1 MGEAGTSIRGAATS
15 KKKQLIRMLTEIT
28 RWNFHLSIRR
38 KRMFSPFK
46 KESTMMNTKNTT
58 ILISGASIA
67 GPTLAYWLKRYG
79 FTPTVV
85 ERAPQLRAGGYPVDV
100 RFEAV
105 QVARLMG
112 IWPRLQQEQTT
123 LGEMSFVNERNQ
135 RISRVNM
142 QAVAR
147 ALGVDVVEN
156 MRGDLAR
163 TLYDL
168 TKDEVEYC
176 FGDSIQAL
184 KQDEEGVDV
193 TFERGGSRRFD
204 LVVGADGLH
213 SKVRNLVF
221 GDEAQFERYLGYQV
235 GVFTTD
241 NYLGLGEACMQMY
254 GVPGKQ
260 VAVRSTRGNQA
271 LAAYFLFKQPMQ
283 LSYDHHDVAQHKQL
297 LTNVFADEGWE
308 VPRLLERMQ
317 TAPDLYF
324 DAVSQIR
331 MESWSRGRAVLL
343 GDAGYCPA
351 LLTGQGSTLA
361 MMGAYFLAGEL
372 KVALG
377 DHKLAFPQY
386 EQAFRPVVTQ
396 EQKKA
401 GSNARILVPATP
413 LGLWVKTHLF
423 PLLVPPLL
431 VAIEHGRRLLP
442 PSYSRP
448 SRLKD
453 YGNVLPFQI

>member
-1 MGEAGTSIRGAATS
+1 MMT
-15 KKKQLIRMLTEIT
+15 IT
-28 RWNFHLSIRR
+28 N
-38 KRMFSPFK
+38 
-46 KESTMMNTKNTT
+46 KN

-79 FTPTVV
+79 FNPTVI
-85 ERAPQLRAGGYPVDV
+85 ERAPQLREGGYPVDV

-105 QVARLMG
+105 QVAKLMG
-112 IWPRLQQEQTT
+112 IWPRLQQEKTT
-123 LGEMSFVNERNQ
+123 IEEMSFVNERNQ
-135 RISRVNM
+135 RISRVNI
-142 QAVAR
+142 QAVPK
-147 ALGVDVVEN
+147 ALGVDVVEI

-163 TLYDL
+163 TLYEL

-213 SKVRNLVF
+213 SIVRTLVF
-221 GDEAQFERYLGYQV
+221 GDEAQFEHYFGYHF

-241 NYLGLGEACMQMY
+241 NYLGLDEACAQLY

-260 VAVRSTRGNQA
+260 VVLRSTRGNQVLVA
-271 LAAYFLFKQPMQ
+271 FFLFKQPTR
-283 LSYDHHDVAQHKQL
+283 LRYDYHDLAQHKQL
-297 LTNVFADEGWE
+297 LAEVFAGEGWE
-308 VPRLLERMQ
+308 VPRLLEKMQ

-324 DAVSQIR
+324 DAVSQMR
-331 MESWSRGRAVLL
+331 MQRWSDGRAVLL

-351 LLTGQGSTLA
+351 LLSGQGSTLA
-361 MMGAYFLAGEL
+361 MMGAYVLAGEL

-377 DHKLAFPQY
+377 DHKLAFAQY
-386 EQAFRPVVTQ
+386 EQVFRSIVSRV
-396 EQKKA
+396 QKQA
-401 GSNARILVPATP
+401 GANARFLVPATP
-413 LGLWVKTHLF
+413 LGLWVQTHLI
-423 PLLVPPLL
+423 PRLVPPLL

-442 PSYSRP
+442 RSSSKP
-448 SRLKD
+448 SRVKD
-453 YGNVLPFQI
+453 YGNVLPPS

>member
-1 MGEAGTSIRGAATS
+1 
-15 KKKQLIRMLTEIT
+15 
-28 RWNFHLSIRR
+28 
-38 KRMFSPFK
+38 MFSPFK

-85 ERAPQLRAGGYPVDV
+85 ERAPQVREGGYPVDV

-105 QVARLMG
+105 QVAKLMG
-112 IWPRLQQEQTT
+112 IWPRLQQEKTT
-123 LGEMSFVNERNQ
+123 IQEMLFVNERHQ
-135 RISRVNM
+135 RVGRVNI
-142 QAVAR
+142 QTVPG
-147 ALGVDVVEN
+147 ALGVEVVEV

-163 TLYDL
+163 ALYEL

-184 KQDEEGVDV
+184 KQDEAGVDV

-213 SKVRNLVF
+213 SNVRALVF
-221 GDEAQFERYLGYQV
+221 GDEAQFERYCGFQA

-241 NYLGLGEACMQMY
+241 NYLGLARASIQMY
-254 GVPGKQ
+254 GVPGKL
-260 VAVRSTRGNQA
+260 VAVRSPQGDQT
-271 LAAYFLFKQPMQ
+271 LAAFFLYKQPTK
-283 LSYDHHDVAQHKQL
+283 LRYEYHDVAQHKQL
-297 LTNVFADEGWE
+297 LAEAFAREGWE
-308 VPRLLERMQ
+308 VPRLLEKMH

-331 MESWSRGRAVLL
+331 MERWSHGRAVLL
-343 GDAGYCPA
+343 GDAGYSPA

-361 MMGAYFLAGEL
+361 MMGAYILAGEL

-377 DHKLAFPQY
+377 DHQVAFPQY
-386 EQAFRPVVTQ
+386 EQAFRPVVRQ
-396 EQKKA
+396 EQKKVGA
-401 GSNARILVPATP
+401 TARILVPATP
-413 LGLWVKTHLF
+413 LGLWMKTHVF
-423 PLLVPPLL
+423 PLLAPPLL
-431 VAIEHGRRLLP
+431 VAMEHGRRLLP
-442 PSYSRP
+442 RSSSRP

-453 YGNVLPFQI
+453 YGNGLPPS

>member
-1 MGEAGTSIRGAATS
+1 MS
-15 KKKQLIRMLTEIT
+15 
-28 RWNFHLSIRR
+28 
-38 KRMFSPFK
+38 
-46 KESTMMNTKNTT
+46 TKNPT

-79 FTPTVV
+79 FNPTVI

-105 QVARLMG
+105 QVAKLMG

-123 LGEMSFVNERNQ
+123 IEEMSFVNERNQ
-135 RISRVNM
+135 RISRVNL
-142 QAVAR
+142 QAAR
-147 ALGVDVVEN
+147 KSLEALDVDVVET
-156 MRGDLAR
+156 MRGDLSKA
-163 TLYDL
+163 LYEL

-176 FGDSIQAL
+176 FGNSIQEL
-184 KQDEEGVDV
+184 RQDEAGVDV

-213 SKVRNLVF
+213 SVVRTLVF
-221 GDEAQFERYLGYQV
+221 GDEAQFERYCGYQA

-241 NYLGLGEACMQMY
+241 NYLGLREASIQMY
-254 GVPGKQ
+254 GVPGKL
-260 VAVRSTRGNQA
+260 VAVRSTRGNQVLVA
-271 LAAYFLFKQPMQ
+271 FFLFKQPAK
-283 LSYDHHDVAQHKQL
+283 LRYDYHDVMQHKQL
-297 LTNVFADEGWE
+297 LAEAFANEGWE
-308 VPRLLERMQ
+308 VPRLLEKMH

-331 MESWSRGRAVLL
+331 MQTWSHGRTVLL

-361 MMGAYFLAGEL
+361 MMGAYILAGEL

-377 DHKLAFPQY
+377 DHKLAFARY
-386 EQAFRPVVTQ
+386 EQAFRPVVRQ

-401 GSNARILVPATP
+401 GANARILVPATP
-413 LGLWVKTHLF
+413 LGLWAKTHVF
-423 PLLVPPLL
+423 PRLLPPLL
-431 VAIEHGRRLLP
+431 MTIERGRRLLP
-442 PSYSRP
+442 MLSSRP

-453 YGNVLPFQI
+453 YGDVLPPS

>member
-1 MGEAGTSIRGAATS
+1 
-15 KKKQLIRMLTEIT
+15 
-28 RWNFHLSIRR
+28 
-38 KRMFSPFK
+38 MFSPVK
-46 KESTMMNTKNTT
+46 KETTMMSTKNTT

-79 FTPTVV
+79 FTPTLI
-85 ERAPQLRAGGYPVDV
+85 ERAPQLRAGGYPVDL
-100 RFEAV
+100 RYEAV
-105 QVARLMG
+105 QVAKLMG

-123 LGEMSFVNERNQ
+123 LGEIAFVNERHQ
-135 RISRVNM
+135 RISRVNL
-142 QAVAR
+142 QAVR
-147 ALGVDVVEN
+147 KSLEGFDVDVVEI

-163 TLYDL
+163 TLYEL

-176 FGDSIQAL
+176 FGDSIQTL

-213 SKVRNLVF
+213 SSVRTLVF
-221 GDEAQFERYLGYQV
+221 GNEAQFERYCGYQA

-241 NYLGLGEACMQMY
+241 NYLGLGEATIQMY
-254 GVPGKQ
+254 GVPGKL
-260 VAVRSTRGNQA
+260 VAVRSTRGNQV
-271 LAAYFLFKQPMQ
+271 LAAFFLFKQPAK
-283 LSYDHHDVAQHKQL
+283 LRYDYHDVTQHKQL
-297 LTNVFADEGWE
+297 LAEAFTGEGWE
-308 VPRLLERMQ
+308 VPRLLEKMH

-331 MESWSRGRAVLL
+331 MERWSRGRVVLL

-361 MMGAYFLAGEL
+361 MMGAYILAGEL

-377 DHKLAFPQY
+377 NHQRAFAQY
-386 EQAFRPVVTQ
+386 EEAFRPVVRQ
-396 EQKKA
+396 EQKKVGA
-401 GSNARILVPATP
+401 TARFLVPATP
-413 LGLWVKTHLF
+413 LGLWLKTHLF
-423 PLLVPPLL
+423 PLLVPPML
-431 VAIEHGRRLLP
+431 VAIERGRRLLP
-442 PSYSRP
+442 MFSSRP

-453 YGNVLPFQI
+453 YGNVLAPS

>member
-1 MGEAGTSIRGAATS
+1 MMT
-15 KKKQLIRMLTEIT
+15 IT
-28 RWNFHLSIRR
+28 N
-38 KRMFSPFK
+38 
-46 KESTMMNTKNTT
+46 KN

-79 FTPTVV
+79 FNPTVI

-100 RFEAV
+100 RYEAV
-105 QVARLMG
+105 QVAKLMG
-112 IWPRLQQEQTT
+112 IWPRLQKAQTT
-123 LGEMSFVNERNQ
+123 LGEISFVNERHQ
-135 RISRVNM
+135 RISRVNL
-142 QAVAR
+142 QAVR
-147 ALGVDVVEN
+147 KSLEGLDVDVVEI

-163 TLYDL
+163 TLYEL

-204 LVVGADGLH
+204 LLVGADGLH
-213 SKVRNLVF
+213 SIVRTLVF
-221 GDEAQFERYLGYQV
+221 GDEAQFERYCGYQV

-241 NYLGLGEACMQMY
+241 NYLGLGEASIQMY
-254 GVPGKQ
+254 GVPGKL
-260 VAVRSTRGNQA
+260 VAVRSTRGNQV
-271 LAAYFLFKQPMQ
+271 LAAFFLFKQPAK
-283 LSYDHHDVAQHKQL
+283 LRYDYYDVAQHKQL
-297 LTNVFADEGWE
+297 LAEVFAGEAWE
-308 VPRLLERMQ
+308 VPRLLEKMQ

-331 MESWSRGRAVLL
+331 MERWSRGRAVLL

-361 MMGAYFLAGEL
+361 MMGAYILAGEL

-377 DHKLAFPQY
+377 NHQRAFPQY
-386 EQAFRPVVTQ
+386 EQAFRPVVRQ
-396 EQKKA
+396 EQKMA
-401 GSNARILVPATP
+401 GSSAKFLVPATP
-413 LGLWVKTHLF
+413 LGLWVQTHLV
-423 PLLVPPLL
+423 PL
-431 VAIEHGRRLLP
+431 LLP
-442 PSYSRP
+442 PVLVATERWRGFLKRP

-453 YGNVLPFQI
+453 YGNVLPAS

>member
-1 MGEAGTSIRGAATS
+1 MY
-15 KKKQLIRMLTEIT
+15 L
-28 RWNFHLSIRR
+28 NR
-38 KRMFSPFK
+38 KERILMS
-46 KESTMMNTKNTT
+46 TKNTT

-67 GPTLAYWLKRYG
+67 GPTLAYWLKRSG
-79 FTPTVV
+79 FTPTVI
-85 ERAPQLRAGGYPVDV
+85 ERAPQLRGGGYPVDV

-105 QVARLMG
+105 QVAKLMG

-123 LGEMSFVNERNQ
+123 LGEMSFINERNQ

-142 QAVAR
+142 QAVAK

-213 SKVRNLVF
+213 SIVRTLVF
-221 GDEAQFERYLGYQV
+221 GDEAQFERCCGHQA

-241 NYLGLGEACMQMY
+241 NYLGLREASMQMY
-254 GVPGKQ
+254 NVPGK
-260 VAVRSTRGNQA
+260 AVGLRSTRGHQA
-271 LAAYFLFKQPMQ
+271 LVAYFLFKQPTR
-283 LSYDHHDVAQHKQL
+283 LRYDHHDVERQKQL
-297 LTNVFADEGWE
+297 LASVFASEAWE
-308 VPRLLERMQ
+308 VPRLLEKMQ

-331 MESWSRGRAVLL
+331 METWSHGRAVLL
-343 GDAGYCPA
+343 
-351 LLTGQGSTLA
+351 
-361 MMGAYFLAGEL
+361 
-372 KVALG
+372 
-377 DHKLAFPQY
+377 
-386 EQAFRPVVTQ
+386 
-396 EQKKA
+396 
-401 GSNARILVPATP
+401 
-413 LGLWVKTHLF
+413 
-423 PLLVPPLL
+423 
-431 VAIEHGRRLLP
+431 
-442 PSYSRP
+442 
-448 SRLKD
+448 
-453 YGNVLPFQI
+453 